1 MKQLFVV
8 TLMVCL
14 PLVTV
19 AQTQHITFKQNGE
32 SASFSDPSSNTN
44 LTVSRTSSTNSAAT
58 ASLNYSTFTIAP
70 DFSSV
75 TFVQI
80 TGAIPAS
87 SFTGH
92 NTQHLVLDFNTSQ
105 LDPNNSFSQSCTVD
119 LINFTVVCGP
129 GPLGLMHL
137 EFEENGLQRT
147 RVLNFDEEIISG
159 LTTTHIHQRSDNS
172 TANVQGS
179 LFGVPVSSTSATV
192 GVNHN
197 SSLEVI
203 KN

>member
-70 DFSSV
+70 DFTTV
-75 TFVQI
+75 TFFQI
-80 TGAIPAS
+80 TGPIPPS
-87 SFTGH
+87 S
-92 NTQHLVLDFNTSQ
+92 
-105 LDPNNSFSQSCTVD
+105 
-119 LINFTVVCGP
+119 
-129 GPLGLMHL
+129 
-137 EFEENGLQRT
+137 
-147 RVLNFDEEIISG
+147 
-159 LTTTHIHQRSDNS
+159 S
-172 TANVQGS
+172 TAPNPPH
-179 LFGVPVSSTSATV
+179 LLLHFIPT
-192 GVNHN
+192 N
-197 SSLEVI
+197 
-203 KN
+203 